1 MSSTREGV
9 APLAPAGRPW
19 RVPWYL
25 RPRYLPVILLGGAAV
40 TILCIGVLAPSIVQR
55 DPNALNLSA
64 AFRPPSP
71 SAWFGTDEAGRD
83 ILSRTVSGARLSLV
97 AAGTVLLIA
106 LGLGV
111 SLGAVSGYRGGVVD
125 QALMRLTDLFLA
137 FPGLILAI
145 AITAAL
151 GPSLENAVI
160 SIGLVWW
167 PIYARL
173 VRSRVLT
180 VKVSLFVEAARAV
193 GVSEARILFR
203 HVLPQCWGT
212 VISRVTVDVG
222 YTILLTASLS
232 FLGLG
237 GKPPTPEWGS
247 MIATSRPYFLS
258 YWWTV
263 TFPGLAMFITVGV
276 FSLLGDALYE
286 TFGIKGERHI

>member
-1 MSSTREGV
+1 VVS
-9 APLAPAGRPW
+9 LAGGGRPW
-19 RVPWYL
+19 RFPWYL
-25 RPRYLPVILLGGAAV
+25 RPRYLPIVLLGGAAA
-40 TILCIGVLAPSIVQR
+40 TIVGIGLLAPSIVPK
-55 DPNALNLSA
+55 DPNALSLAA

-71 SAWFGTDEAGRD
+71 GAWFGTDEAGRD
-83 ILSRTVSGARLSLV
+83 ILSRTIWGTRLSLLS
-97 AAGTVLLIA
+97 AGTVLLIA

-111 SLGAVSGYRGGVVD
+111 FIGAISGYRGGAVD
-125 QALMRLTDLFLA
+125 QALMRVTDLFLA

-180 VKVSLFVEAARAV
+180 VKLSLFVEAARAV

-203 HVLPQCWGT
+203 HVLPQSWGT
-212 VISRVTVDVG
+212 VVSRLTVDVG

-263 TFPGLAMFITVGV
+263 TFPGLAMFVTVGV

-286 TFGIKGERHI
+286 TLGIKGERHI

>member
-1 MSSTREGV
+1 MAIV
-9 APLAPAGRPW
+9 ASQSLSVPPQL
-19 RVPWYL
+19 VPWYL
-25 RPRYLPVILLGGAAV
+25 KRQHLSVMVLGLAAATIVGLGVSAPVV
-40 TILCIGVLAPSIVQR
+40 APR
-55 DPNALNLSA
+55 DPNALNIAGALH
-64 AFRPPSP
+64 PPST

-83 ILSRTVSGARLSLV
+83 ILSRTIWGTRISLV
-97 AAGTVLLIA
+97 SAGTVLLIA
-106 LGLGV
+106 V
-111 SLGAVSGYRGGVVD
+111 SLGVVLGAVAGYAGGLTD
-125 QALMRLTDLFLA
+125 QVLMRVTDLFLA
-137 FPGLILAI
+137 FPALILAI

-151 GPSLENAVI
+151 GPSLRNAVI
-160 SIGLVWW
+160 SIGIVWW

-180 VKVSLFVEAARAV
+180 VKESLHVEAARAL
-193 GVSEARILFR
+193 GLSETRILFK

-212 VISRVTVDVG
+212 VISRVTVDIG

-237 GKPPTPEWGS
+237 GSPPTPEWGS

-263 TFPGLAMFITVGV
+263 TFPGLAMFVAVVV

-286 TFGIKGERHI
+286 TFGIKGERQV